1 MYFRSGSAKAV
12 TAPQAHLQNFQ
23 GRARQYSNLRP
34 SLGISVDIL
43 LGF

>member
-12 TAPQAHLQNFQ
+12 TAPQAHLQDFQ

-34 SLGISVDIL
+34 SLFVVIL
-43 LGF
+43 LH